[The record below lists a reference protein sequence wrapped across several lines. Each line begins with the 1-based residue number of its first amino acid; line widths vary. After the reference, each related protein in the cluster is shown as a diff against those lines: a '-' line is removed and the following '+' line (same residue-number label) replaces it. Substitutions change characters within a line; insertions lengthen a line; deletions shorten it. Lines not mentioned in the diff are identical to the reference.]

1 MNWLFNLLIMNKK
14 RLPVLFVA
22 AMTLMMVACSDMNG
36 YKKKLDVPCSK
47 LEPSELRI
55 LEYNKAL
62 FSIDTSDF
70 AAGLMKITPLFRD
83 LLGDDIDDDDVEFL
97 KDFVTDPF
105 VLELNGLVE
114 AEFHDITTVEN
125 KVKYVFQ
132 HLAYY
137 YPEIQLPEVYSYVS
151 GVDYQSGPVM
161 ITDDCV
167 LISLDYY
174 LDNKNN
180 VYDKI
185 GMPRYISRRC
195 QVASLTKDLSESI
208 YNTFIYKE
216 KMSSNVLSEMVEKG
230 KRYYFI
236 EAMDPS
242 LPDSI
247 ILGYSAAQMDWAVNS
262 EGELWAS
269 VVGNNMLYSN
279 GYEQRRLLFNDGPF
293 TAAFSDKSPSR
304 LGDFIGLQIV
314 RSFMT
319 NNDVSLNELLT
330 MTDAQDIFQRSRYK
344 PPKR

>member
-1 MNWLFNLLIMNKK
+1 MRNILL
-14 RLPVLFVA
+14 LDDFVIDYFCRIDSNSKFFKH
-22 AMTLMMVACSDMNG
+22 MV
-36 YKKKLDVPCSK
+36 
-47 LEPSELRI
+47 
-55 LEYNKAL
+55 
-62 FSIDTSDF
+62 
-70 AAGLMKITPLFRD
+70 D
-83 LLGDDIDDDDVEFL
+83 LLDQRIAEHIYI
-97 KDFVTDPF
+97 
-105 VLELNGLVE
+105 VLV
-114 AEFHDITTVEN
+114 
-125 KVKYVFQ
+125 
-132 HLAYY
+132 
-137 YPEIQLPEVYSYVS
+137 
-151 GVDYQSGPVM
+151 
-161 ITDDCV
+161 
-167 LISLDYY
+167 
-174 LDNKNN
+174 
-180 VYDKI
+180 
-185 GMPRYISRRC
+185 
-195 QVASLTKDLSESI
+195 
-208 YNTFIYKE
+208 IYKE
-216 KMSSNVLSEMVEKG
+216 KMSSNVLSEMVEEG